1 MSTSSPEGG
10 SRGLA
15 IEFQNIDK
23 RYGPRF
29 ALRGVSLQIGPGECV
44 ALLGAN
50 GSGKSTLLRIA
61 ALLVRPSAGRVT
73 FPGDASH
80 ATAKAAADKSTS
92 SMSSSGT
99 AGLPTTATT
108 ASAVPG
114 RSANEVATEVDGA
127 DAGTFDIKRRIGLL
141 AHHILLYDDLSAQE
155 NLVLFARL
163 YGLDQAEE
171 RAAAALEPAGLARRG
186 RDLVRTFSRGM
197 RQRLAIARTILAE
210 PGLVLLD
217 EPAAGLD
224 PAGQQWLGKTLGRL
238 RDEGCTIVM
247 STHGRSEAHDLVTR
261 AVQLVAGQIKSDSG
275 AAGDPRPILASAM
288 ASGQEA
294 W

>member
-1 MSTSSPEGG
+1 VPTSSPEGG

-29 ALRGVSLQIGPGECV
+29 ALRGVSLQIGPGERV

-73 FPGDASH
+73 FPGAGSRSSANATLADRPAS
-80 ATAKAAADKSTS
+80 SIS
-92 SMSSSGT
+92 LSGT
-99 AGLPTTATT
+99 AAQAKTESAAAGFTAKD
-108 ASAVPG
+108 
-114 RSANEVATEVDGA
+114 VDKEFNAA
-127 DAGTFDIKRRIGLL
+127 DAGTFNIKRRIGLL
-141 AHHILLYDDLSAQE
+141 AHHILLYDDLTAQE

-163 YGLDQAEE
+163 YGLDRPEE

-210 PGLVLLD
+210 PRLVLLD

-261 AVQLVAGQIKSDSG
+261 AVQLVAGQVKADSG

-288 ASGQEA
+288 AAGQEA
-294 W
+294 